1 LSPWLAARGSITYAE
16 LGAHGSFVAA
26 VATGYK
32 GVPLSMSRIHSE
44 YLDADLFDCSVV
56 TDLRLHQEPDK
67 EEDEE
72 DDGEEEDDEDK
83 EDDEGYSE

>member
-1 LSPWLAARGSITYAE
+1 MVAAP
-16 LGAHGSFVAA
+16 LGAPGSFVAA

-44 YLDADLFDCSVV
+44 YLDADRFDCSVA
-56 TDLRLHQEPDK
+56 TDVRHRQEPDE